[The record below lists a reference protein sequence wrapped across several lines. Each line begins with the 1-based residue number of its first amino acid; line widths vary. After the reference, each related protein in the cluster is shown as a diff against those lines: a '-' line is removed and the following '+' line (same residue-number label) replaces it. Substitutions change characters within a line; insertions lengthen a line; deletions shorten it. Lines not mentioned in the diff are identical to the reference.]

1 MINWFKHIEFA
12 NAEYFWLLLIIP
24 FVLAFDYFKEGQSK
38 FSISTGQQL
47 PIGNYPIRHI
57 NKLFK
62 TLAFVAL
69 IAALARPQLPLSWS
83 NVKTEGID
91 IMLALDMSGSM
102 LAEDFEPNRL
112 EASKAVAMDF
122 IRNRPNDRIGLVVYS
137 GETFTQCP
145 LTTDHA
151 VLLNLFHSIQYGII
165 EDGTAIGL
173 GLANAVN
180 RLKESEAKSK
190 VVILLTDG
198 ENNKGSIP
206 PLTASDIAKQFGI
219 RVYTIGVGK
228 NGKARMP
235 VGENLF
241 GRMQYEEVPVKIDE
255 EILTQIANNTGG
267 KYFRATDN
275 ESLSSIYEEIDLLE
289 KTITQETEYEEKDEQ
304 FYWFAFACLFFFFI
318 EFIFNKLIFK
328 SIV

>member
-1 MINWFKHIEFA
+1 MLNWFKQIEFA
-12 NAEYFWLLLIIP
+12 NPEYFWLLLLIP
-24 FVLAFDYFKEGQSK
+24 LLLVWDFFKEGRSQ
-38 FSISTGQQL
+38 FLISTSEQL
-47 PIGNYPIRHI
+47 PVENVPVRYLSKVLKALGFI
-57 NKLFK
+57 
-62 TLAFVAL
+62 TLVC
-69 IAALARPQLPLSWS
+69 ALARPQLPLSWS

-91 IMLALDMSGSM
+91 IVLALDISGSM
-102 LAEDFEPNRL
+102 LAEDFKPNRL
-112 EASKAVAMDF
+112 EASKKVAMDF

-151 VLLNLFHSIQYGII
+151 ILLNLFKDIKYGII

-180 RLKESEAKSK
+180 RLKESDAKSR

-198 ENNKGSIP
+198 ENNKGAIP
-206 PLTASDIAKQFGI
+206 PLTASEIAKQFDV

-228 NGKARMP
+228 NGTARMP
-235 VGENLF
+235 VGTDLF
-241 GRMQYEEVPVKIDE
+241 GRKRYEQVPVKIDE
-255 EILTQIANNTGG
+255 KTLKQIAEKTGG
-267 KYFRATDN
+267 KYFRATGN
-275 ESLSSIYEEIDLLE
+275 TSLVTIYKEIDQLE

-304 FYWFAFACLFFFFI
+304 FYWFALFALFFFFG
-318 EFIFNKLIFK
+318 EFISNKLIFK

>member
-1 MINWFKHIEFA
+1 MINWFNNIEFA
-12 NAEYFWLLLIIP
+12 NTEYFWLLLLIP
-24 FVLAFDYFKEGQSK
+24 VLLLFDYFKEGRSK
-38 FSISTGQQL
+38 LSISTTEQL
-47 PIGNYPIRHI
+47 STGNYPIRHL
-57 NKLFK
+57 NKLLK
-62 TLAFVAL
+62 ALAFLSL

-83 NVKTEGID
+83 NIKTEGID
-91 IMLALDMSGSM
+91 IIIAMDISGSM
-102 LAEDFEPNRL
+102 LAEDFKPNRL
-112 EASKAVAMDF
+112 EASKEVAMDF
-122 IRNRPNDRIGLVVYS
+122 IKNRPNDRIGLVLYA

-151 VLLNLFHSIQYGII
+151 ILLNLFKDVKHGLI

-180 RLKESEAKSK
+180 RLKESDAKSR

-198 ENNKGSIP
+198 ENNKGAIP
-206 PLTASDIAKQFGI
+206 PLTAADIAKEFGV

-228 NGKARMP
+228 NGTARMP
-235 VGENLF
+235 FSKDPF
-241 GRMQYEEVPVKIDE
+241 GRIQYRQIPVKIDE
-255 EILTQIANNTGG
+255 NLLTTIADKTGG

-275 ESLSSIYEEIDLLE
+275 ASLNSIYKEIDVLE
-289 KTITQETEYEEKDEQ
+289 KTITQQTEYEEKNEQ
-304 FYWFAFACLFFFFI
+304 FYWFAFLAIAFFFI

>member
-12 NAEYFWLLLIIP
+12 NPEYFWILLIIP
-24 FVLAFDYFKEGQSK
+24 LLIIVGYFKEGSSK
-38 FSISTGQQL
+38 FALSTTDQL
-47 PIGNYPIRHI
+47 PEGNYPVRHLS
-57 NKLFK
+57 KVLK

-69 IAALARPQLPLSWS
+69 IAAIARPQLPLSWS

-91 IMLALDMSGSM
+91 IMLALDVSGSM
-102 LAEDFEPNRL
+102 LAEDFKPNRL
-112 EASKAVAMDF
+112 EASKVVAMDF
-122 IRNRPNDRIGLVVYS
+122 INNRPNDRLGLIVYS

-151 VLLNLFHSIQYGII
+151 VLLNLFKDVNYGII

-180 RLKESEAKSK
+180 RLKESDAKSR

-198 ENNKGSIP
+198 ENNKGAIP
-206 PLTASDIAKQFGI
+206 PLTAADIAKEFDV
-219 RVYTIGVGK
+219 RVYTIGVGST
-228 NGKARMP
+228 GMAPMP
-235 VGENLF
+235 YKDQF
-241 GRMQYEEVPVKIDE
+241 GRTQYQEVPVKIDE
-255 EILTQIANNTGG
+255 EILTEIAVKTGG

-275 ESLSSIYEEIDLLE
+275 ESLVSIYEEIDQLE
-289 KTITQETEYEEKDEQ
+289 KTITQQTEYEEKDEQ
-304 FYWFAFACLFFFFI
+304 FYWFALVALGLFFL

>member
-1 MINWFKHIEFA
+1 MINWFKHIEFSQP
-12 NAEYFWLLLIIP
+12 EYFWLLLLIP
-24 FVLAFDYFKEGQSK
+24 LLIFIDFIKEGRSK
-38 FSISTGQQL
+38 FSISTSEQL
-47 PIGNYPIRHI
+47 PKGNHPIRHI
-57 NKLFK
+57 NKLLK
-62 TLAFVAL
+62 ALAFGAL
-69 IAALARPQLPLSWS
+69 ICALARPQLPLSWS

-91 IMLALDMSGSM
+91 IVLALDISGSM
-102 LAEDFEPNRL
+102 LAEDFKPNRL
-112 EASKAVAMDF
+112 EASKKVAMDF
-122 IRNRPNDRIGLVVYS
+122 IKSRQNDRIGLVVYS

-151 VLLNLFHSIQYGII
+151 VLLNLFKDIKYGII

-180 RLKESEAKSK
+180 RLKESDAKSK

-206 PLTASDIAKQFGI
+206 PLTASDIAKQFGV

-228 NGKARMP
+228 NGKARIP
-235 VGENLF
+235 VGKDFF
-241 GRMQYEEVPVKIDE
+241 GRQQYRQVPVKIDE
-255 EILTQIANNTGG
+255 KTLTEIAKKTGG

-275 ESLSSIYEEIDLLE
+275 KSLTTIYKEIDELE

-304 FYWFAFACLFFFFI
+304 FYWFALLSLVFFFI
-318 EFIFNKLIFK
+318 DFIIDKLIFK

>member
-12 NAEYFWLLLIIP
+12 NTEYFWFLLLIP
-24 FVLAFDYFKEGQSK
+24 LLLVVDYFKSGRSK
-38 FSISTGQQL
+38 FSISTTQQL
-47 PIGNYPIRHI
+47 PQGSYPVRHI
-57 NKLFK
+57 NTLFK
-62 TLAFVAL
+62 TLAFTAL
-69 IAALARPQLPLSWS
+69 IFALARPQLPLSWS

-91 IMLALDMSGSM
+91 IMLALDVSGSM

-112 EASKAVAMDF
+112 EASKEVAMNF
-122 IRNRPNDRIGLVVYS
+122 ISNRPNDRLGLVVYA

-151 VLLNLFHSIQYGII
+151 VLLNLFKDINHGII

-180 RLKESEAKSK
+180 RLKESDAKSR

-198 ENNKGSIP
+198 ENNKGAIP
-206 PLTASDIAKQFGI
+206 PLTAADIAKEFDV

-228 NGKARMP
+228 NGTAKMP
-235 VGENLF
+235 VGKDPF
-241 GRMQYEEVPVKIDE
+241 GRVVYDQVPVKIDE
-255 EILTQIANNTGG
+255 KILTEIADKTGG
-267 KYFRATDN
+267 QYFRATDN
-275 ESLSSIYEEIDLLE
+275 ESLSSIYEEIDQLE
-289 KTITQETEYEEKDEQ
+289 KTITQQTEYEEKDEQ
-304 FYWFAFACLFFFFI
+304 FYWFGLLAVTFFFL
-318 EFIFNKLIFK
+318 EFIFKKLIFK